1 MGNIK
6 VFAMSDEGYDYG
18 DEAAAEGAEDAAADT
33 TAAADSGSGHE
44 YWPNLLNWFLF
55 YLIGGVLQP
64 IGVLLAMFGM
74 HTWFYDLMTGLD
86 MYPPQAK
93 SLGEVFNAG
102 GEASADDSGA
112 GDETGEGDGAA
123 GYSEYY

>member
-6 VFAMSDEGYDYG
+6 VFAMSDDGYYA
-18 DEAAAEGAEDAAADT
+18 DETAEGAEDAGDAAADT
-33 TAAADSGSGHE
+33 TAAADAGTGHE

-102 GEASADDSGA
+102 GESVAAADEGTMDGAEEDADDY
-112 GDETGEGDGAA
+112 
-123 GYSEYY
+123 GY